1 MSASAHFSRAPQPQ
15 LGHGEDV
22 PTALVTGAGIRLG
35 RAIAEALAQAG
46 YDLHLHANRSR
57 EAVDEVARACRAL
70 GRQATVH
77 TADLSDPAARAAVAG
92 EVSAG
97 APALD
102 VLVHNAG
109 LFEKLAFEDI
119 GLEAY
124 RRMQAVN
131 VEAPFFLSQAL
142 LPNLR
147 RASGS
152 IVHLTDIGGERPIA
166 GYAHYSLSKAALI
179 MLTRALAAELA
190 PTVRVNAVSP
200 GTVIFPED
208 FDEDTRKAFL
218 ARIPLGREGQG
229 EDVAKAVLF
238 LVRDAPYVTGQVL
251 SVDGGRSSVL

>member
-1 MSASAHFSRAPQPQ
+1 
-15 LGHGEDV
+15 V
-22 PTALVTGAGIRLG
+22 PTALVTGVGIRVG

-46 YDLHLHANRSR
+46 YDLLLHANRSR
-57 EAVDEVARACRAL
+57 EAVDEVAERCRSL
-70 GRQATVH
+70 GRQAEVY
-77 TADLSDPAARAAVAG
+77 TADLSDPAARSAFAREASAA
-92 EVSAG
+92 

-119 GLEAY
+119 GLDTY

-147 RASGS
+147 LASGS

-166 GYAHYSLSKAALI
+166 CYAHYSVSKAALI

-190 PTVRVNAVSP
+190 PAVRVNAVSP

-208 FDEDTRKAFL
+208 FDEATRRAFL

-229 EDVAKAVLF
+229 DDVAKAVLF
-238 LVRDAPYVTGQVL
+238 LVRDAPYITGQVL